1 MAASPET
8 LYARDGDAHLAYQ
21 IVGDGGPDL
30 LFVPPSPF
38 PIDLLWDEPTVAGHL
53 HRLASFSR
61 LILTDLLG
69 SGSSD
74 AVPIH
79 DRPAMQSW
87 TDGLVA
93 VLDAVG
99 SKCASVF
106 AWSESGL
113 PVMLLTASHPHRVR
127 SLVLCSPFACFLRAS
142 DQPFGMPESALVR
155 YVDSFEHT
163 VGTGAMVDLLAPSW
177 AGDAAKRRWWAR
189 GERLA
194 GGPGY
199 FKALYDVFV
208 RTDVR
213 PALESIQAPT
223 LLLHRRGDRHVRG
236 EHAQDLVKRIRHARL
251 VELDG
256 DDNMWLAGDA
266 DRVLDEVESFLTGQR
281 SATPSNRVLSTVL
294 FTDIVGSTQRAAQLG
309 DEAWT
314 TALAAH
320 NRVVERHVAG
330 ARGAVVKFTGDG
342 ALATFDGP
350 ARAIN
355 CACAIRDAVEDLGL
369 SIRAGLH
376 TGEVEMADGDVH
388 GIAVHIAARIMALA
402 GPGGGAGFGGDPA
415 AGAWVANHVRRQRP
429 SRTEGCARP
438 VACARGARHPRLTAR
453 SAALEHGWAMLEE
466 GADAL
471 GGVAALK
478 HSLVPVEQHLGGGVT
493 GCTLGSAGGPQRCQ
507 GQPRLSVER
516 RRERLGSSSGLS
528 GRPPQFSRSTGSV
541 SPGAPT
547 EASREPTCGRWL
559 RL

>member
-1 MAASPET
+1 MAGTPET

-79 DRPAMQSW
+79 DRPAMQTW

-127 SLVLCSPFACFLRAS
+127 SLVLCSPFARFLRAS
-142 DQPFGMPESALVR
+142 DQPFGMPESALVK

-177 AGDAAKRRWWAR
+177 AGDAEKRRWWAR

-223 LLLHRRGDRHVRG
+223 LLLHRRGDCHVRG
-236 EHAQDLVKRIRHARL
+236 EHAQDLAKRIRHARL

-330 ARGAVVKFTGDG
+330 ARGVIVKFTGDG

-369 SIRAGLH
+369 EIRAGLH

-402 GPGGGAGFGGDPA
+402 GPGE
-415 AGAWVANHVRRQRP
+415 VLV
-429 SRTEGCARP
+429 S
-438 VACARGARHPRLTAR
+438 
-453 SAALEHGWAMLEE
+453 
-466 GADAL
+466 
-471 GGVAALK
+471 GVIPP
-478 HSLVPVEQHLGGGVT
+478 LV
-493 GCTLGSAGGPQRCQ
+493 LGSRIAFTD
-507 GQPRLSVER
+507 
-516 RRERLGSSSGLS
+516 SGIHELK
-528 GRPPQFSRSTGSV
+528 GVPD
-541 SPGAPT
+541 
-547 EASREPTCGRWL
+547 RWPVL
-559 RL
+559 AVQDTRG